1 MHTRTM
7 ITGHSGSTDID
18 EDCAQWSWLVA
29 HMLYMM
35 VPMYVYVCCIYAVY
49 DGSYVCCMYVVYMY
63 VVYMMVPMYVCMQV
77 LRRED

>member
-7 ITGHSGSTDID
+7 IPGHSGSTDLD

-29 HMLYMM
+29 HVVHM
-35 VPMYVYVCCIYAVY
+35 Y
-49 DGSYVCCMYVVYMY
+49 DGSYVCVCICCVYAVYDGMCMYVYICML
-63 VVYMMVPMYVCMQV
+63 YMMVPMYVCMQV